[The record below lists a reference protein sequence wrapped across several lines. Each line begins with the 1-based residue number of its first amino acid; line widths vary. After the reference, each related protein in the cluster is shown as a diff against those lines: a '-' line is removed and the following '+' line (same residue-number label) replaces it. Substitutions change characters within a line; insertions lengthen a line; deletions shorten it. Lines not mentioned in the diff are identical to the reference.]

1 MLLQRFNVSKVLG
14 ANIILWGV
22 VTSCTAAVR
31 TSPQMIALRT
41 LLGCLEAVITP
52 ALIMLTSAWYQ
63 KDEAAPRFGFWY
75 SGLGAGQIIGGLIS
89 YGAQSSHN
97 THFQG
102 WRVMFLC
109 IGIFNVLVG
118 ATIYFWL
125 PPTPETAKFLN
136 YGEKEVIAQR
146 LAEDHAGI
154 GLKVL
159 RVRSVLE
166 TFLDLQTWLLCL
178 LTILNVI
185 PSGVI
190 TTYSSILIKNFG
202 YSPKQAALLNMPSGI
217 VSICALMGST
227 WIITKGYQR
236 WVSIVVA
243 LCVTL
248 LGACLM
254 SFSPKSNKAAL
265 LTGMYLVNAV
275 ISPAYMQISWF

>member
-1 MLLQRFNVSKVLG
+1 MLLQRYNVAKVLG

-22 VTSCTAAVR
+22 VTAFTAAVK
-31 TSPQMIALRT
+31 TPPQLIALRT

-52 ALIMLTSAWYQ
+52 ALIMLTTAWYQ

-89 YGAQSSHN
+89 YAAQQSHN
-97 THFQG
+97 KNFQG

-109 IGIFNVLVG
+109 IGLINLIVGLIIF
-118 ATIYFWL
+118 FWL
-125 PPTPETAKFLN
+125 PATPDEAGFLSPD
-136 YGEKEVIAQR
+136 EKEAIAQR
-146 LAEDHAGI
+146 LAEDHSGV
-154 GLKVL
+154 GRKVL

-202 YSPKQAALLNMPSGI
+202 YKPPVAALLNMPSGI
-217 VSICALMGST
+217 VSIVALMGST

-236 WVSIVVA
+236 WFSIIVA

-254 SFSPKSNKAAL
+254 SFSPKHNKAAL
-265 LTGMYLVNAV
+265 LAGIYLVNAV
-275 ISPAYMQISWF
+275 R

>member
-1 MLLQRFNVSKVLG
+1 
-14 ANIILWGV
+14 
-22 VTSCTAAVR
+22 VTAFTAAVK
-31 TSPQMIALRT
+31 TPSQLIALRT

-52 ALIMLTSAWYQ
+52 ALIMLTTAWYQ

-89 YGAQSSHN
+89 YAAQQSHN
-97 THFQG
+97 KNFQG

-109 IGIFNVLVG
+109 IGLINLIVGLIIF
-118 ATIYFWL
+118 FWL
-125 PPTPETAKFLN
+125 PATPDEAGFLSLD
-136 YGEKEVIAQR
+136 EKEAIAQR
-146 LAEDHAGI
+146 LAEDHAGV
-154 GLKVL
+154 GRKVL

-202 YSPKQAALLNMPSGI
+202 YKPPAAALLNMPSGI
-217 VSICALMGST
+217 VSIVALMGST

-236 WVSIVVA
+236 WFSIIVA

-254 SFSPKSNKAAL
+254 SFSPKHNKAAL
-265 LTGMYLVNAV
+265 LAGIYLVNAV
-275 ISPAYMQISWF
+275 R